1 MHVLIT
7 GGAGFIGSRTAHQLA
22 AVGHDVVVL
31 DNLSEQIHG
40 ADVEKSPTLV
50 DVRKVARV
58 VHGDVRDA
66 ELVGT
71 LVGQADAVLHLAA
84 ETGTGQSMY
93 DIVRYSDVN
102 VVGTG
107 VVLEAVL
114 AHRDRI
120 GRLVVASSRSVYGEG
135 SYRCADHGIVH
146 PADRDPVRLAA
157 GKFDPVCP
165 LCSGELAL
173 AATHEDAA
181 LQPAS
186 IYAATKLAQE
196 NMVLAVGRARS
207 IPAVALRYQNVYGD
221 GQSLSNPYT
230 GILSIFS
237 REMLGGRPVE
247 IFEDGLE
254 SRDFVHVDDV
264 AAANVAALTADI
276 AGAHVLNIGTG
287 IGTSVNEI
295 VGQLSMLLDYQGE
308 ARVTGRFR
316 AGDIR
321 HNIADVARAR
331 TVLGWQPSIGFATG
345 LARFAAWVGEVLPRV
360 DGGVGYGASL
370 SELEAR
376 GLIGGGAAATIAV
389 AGE

>member
-1 MHVLIT
+1 MRVLIT
-7 GGAGFIGSRTAHQLA
+7 GGAGFIGSRTAHQLTA
-22 AVGHDVVVL
+22 AGHDVVVL

-40 ADVEKSPTLV
+40 VDVEKSPTLA

-66 ELVGT
+66 ALVGT
-71 LVGQADAVLHLAA
+71 LVAETDAVLHLAA

-107 VVLEAVL
+107 VLLEAVL

-135 SYRCADHGIVH
+135 SYHCADHGTVY
-146 PADRDPVRLAA
+146 PTDRNTARLAA
-157 GKFDPVCP
+157 GAFDPLCP
-165 LCSGELAL
+165 ECGSELAL
-173 AATHEDAA
+173 ATTREDSA

-207 IPAVALRYQNVYGD
+207 IPAMALRYQNVYGD

-237 REMLGGRPVE
+237 REMLSGRPVE

-254 SRDFVHVDDV
+254 SRDFVHVEDV
-264 AAANVAALTADI
+264 AAANVAALTADVE
-276 AGAHVLNIGTG
+276 GAHVLNIGTG
-287 IGTSVNEI
+287 IGTSVNDI
-295 VGQLSMLLDYQGE
+295 VTQLSALLDYRGE

-321 HNIADVARAR
+321 HNIADISRAAA
-331 TVLGWQPSIGFATG
+331 VLGWRSSIPFATG
-345 LARFAAWVGEVLPRV
+345 LATFAGWVSDVLPRV
-360 DGGVGYGASL
+360 EDGVGYSASL
-370 SELEAR
+370 NELEAR
-376 GLIGGGAAATIAV
+376 GLIGGGAAAAVV
-389 AGE
+389 AGR